1 MLDYAQQPLTQV
13 ADEAELLSLAFDQAL
28 ARLNARAVA
37 LPGGLRFA
45 EQDAALAADGLS
57 YEQRIGERGLIAMR
71 RDSLHD
77 VCGALMWLRWPAI
90 KWAIHRGQYAGI
102 QAHGPRQRSRH
113 QQALTHLDEAGLLV
127 VAADADVLEA
137 LYAHQWRTLLLDRR
151 ERWAQA
157 RVHVLGHALLEVRA
171 LRPHDLLA
179 AKVIAV
185 QAAPDTAPTR
195 IDQWVGEAILAGIA
209 GADPKD
215 LPTLPLA
222 AVPGWDARNQD
233 PDFIASAP
241 CFRPKPP
248 GRVYAAPLLP
258 NSIA

>member
-1 MLDYAQQPLTQV
+1 MLDYAQQPLAQI
-13 ADEAELLSLAFDQAL
+13 AGDAGLLGLPFDQAL
-28 ARLNARAVA
+28 AELNERAAA
-37 LPGGLRFA
+37 LPGRLRFV

-57 YEQRIGERGLIAMR
+57 YEQRIGERRLIAMR

-77 VCGALMWLRWPAI
+77 LFGALMWLRWPAI

-102 QAHGPRQRSRH
+102 QIHGPRQRSRH

-127 VAADADVLEA
+127 VSDDAELLETF
-137 LYAHQWRTLLLDRR
+137 YAHEWHTLLLESRR
-151 ERWAQA
+151 RWAQV
-157 RVHVLGHALLEVRA
+157 RVHVLGHALLEVKV

-179 AKVIAV
+179 AKVVALL
-185 QAAPDTAPTR
+185 APPETEPSQVDR
-195 IDQWVGEAILAGIA
+195 IIGDAIESGLA

-222 AVPGWDARNQD
+222 AIPGWDARNDD

-241 CFRPKPP
+241 CFRPKPA
-248 GRVYAAPLLP
+248 GRVYAPPLVGY
-258 NSIA
+258 SIA